1 MFLVEKKKKYIYS
14 WQDVIRDDESIM
26 KLFSSQYPTV
36 AQIAEADLK
45 HVLILQLDDS
55 SAIVMLSPALR
66 ALREALPEAKLTLMT
81 SAAGSQMAPLL
92 PWVDRVIVEPAV
104 GQDSAG
110 SPGINPREEIA
121 FIEQLR
127 HYDFSLALIFSSVS
141 QSPMRAAFACYL
153 AGIPYRVGFAKGM
166 NGPVLSHSL
175 LPPDD
180 LHQVDRNLS
189 LLRAIGISEADKRME
204 LNIPENVENR
214 ANELLG
220 MAGLK
225 LHTPYIILA
234 PGSAGALGQYAPE
247 HFAAVA
253 RILAA
258 QTEQQLVVVGTS
270 AETKAMQPVLQ
281 VVRENLYGNVYSLVE
296 KTTLPELAAIIRQ
309 ASLTIAN
316 HSISMHFADVFGCP
330 MVILHSETD
339 LVQQWMP
346 RNAATRLLSRPVAGS
361 NCNQVDGLNGIHCL
375 DVRPEEVA
383 IVALELLTKPTHNQP
398 GYRGIFEY
406 KMESQGN
413 KQAAPR

>member
-1 MFLVEKKKKYIYS
+1 M
-14 WQDVIRDDESIM
+14 IRDDEGIM
-26 KLFSSQYPTV
+26 KLFSSQHSPMD
-36 AQIAEADLK
+36 QIAGADLK
-45 HVLILQLDDS
+45 HVLILQLGDS

-66 ALREALPEAKLTLMT
+66 ALRETLPHAKLTLMT
-81 SAAGSQMAPLL
+81 SAAGSQIAPLL
-92 PWVDRVIVEPAV
+92 PWVDRVMVEPSV

-110 SPGINPREEIA
+110 SLLINPREEIA
-121 FIEQLR
+121 LIEQLR

-166 NGPVLSHSL
+166 NGSVLSHSL
-175 LPPDD
+175 LPPADD

-204 LNIPENVENR
+204 LNIPENVETR

-225 LHTPYIILA
+225 LHTPYIVLA
-234 PGSAGALGQYAPE
+234 PGSLSVLGQYAPDQ
-247 HFAAVA
+247 FAAVA

-270 AETKAMQPVLQ
+270 AEAKAMQPVLQ
-281 VVRENLYGNVYSLVE
+281 VVNENLYGNVYSLVE

-316 HSISMHFADVFGCP
+316 HSVSMHFADVFGCP
-330 MVILHSETD
+330 MVILHCETD
-339 LVQQWMP
+339 MVKQWMP
-346 RNAATRLLSRPVAGS
+346 RNAATRLLSRPAVCS
-361 NCNQVDGLNGIHCL
+361 DCNNQVDCLHGINCL

-383 IVALELLTKPTHNQP
+383 IAALELLTKQTYSQS
-398 GYRGIFEY
+398 GYKGIFGY
-406 KMESQGN
+406 KMESQDN
-413 KQAAPR
+413 KQASPR